1 MKMANLLKFTFI
13 FQHKTGS
20 LGVTW
25 HIYLSLYFLL
35 CNDFLRFY
43 GQVIFIW
50 MFDRFLCVLF
60 EYFLFA
66 SLSYKFMQTSVYGK
80 NLMCER
86 VHGCL
91 NLN

>member
-1 MKMANLLKFTFI
+1 MARL
-13 FQHKTGS
+13 
-20 LGVTW
+20 
-25 HIYLSLYFLL
+25 FLFECL
-35 CNDFLRFY
+35 T
-43 GQVIFIW
+43 V
-50 MFDRFLCVLF
+50 FLCVLF
-60 EYFLFA
+60 EYYFFA